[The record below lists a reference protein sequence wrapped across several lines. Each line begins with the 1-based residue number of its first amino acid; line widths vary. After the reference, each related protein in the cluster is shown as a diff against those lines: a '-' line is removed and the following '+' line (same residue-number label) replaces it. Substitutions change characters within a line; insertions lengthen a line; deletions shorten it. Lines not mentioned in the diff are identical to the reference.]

1 MSKTK
6 IKDILG
12 YDFLRGL
19 EISNDKSKLA
29 YTKTK
34 ANYDENK
41 YENDIW
47 IYDTKENVTYPVT
60 NSKES
65 SIFTFD
71 QSSNL
76 IYKAKSTD
84 DEDVFN
90 KVGTH
95 GVGEKYFAI
104 GKNVSRIDWLKDDL
118 YLIKASDKKSKEEK
132 DKDKE
137 NNYFKE
143 VIDLP
148 FWLNG
153 AGYLKHDKSAYYFYD
168 AKDKK
173 LSKIIDSDFDH
184 EISFLNIND
193 DHTKLVYA
201 KANYDK
207 ARVMDLHLSL
217 IHI

>member
-34 ANYDENK
+34 ANYDDNK

-71 QSSNL
+71 QASNL

-84 DEDVFN
+84 DEDVFH
-90 KVGTH
+90 KVGDY
-95 GVGEKYFAI
+95 GVGEEYFAI
-104 GKNVSRIDWLKDDL
+104 EKNVSRIDWLKMT
-118 YLIKASDKKSKEEK
+118 YIWSRQVIKNLKK
-132 DKDKE
+132 
-137 NNYFKE
+137 
-143 VIDLP
+143 
-148 FWLNG
+148 
-153 AGYLKHDKSAYYFYD
+153 
-168 AKDKK
+168 KK
-173 LSKIIDSDFDH
+173 IKIRKII
-184 EISFLNIND
+184 I
-193 DHTKLVYA
+193 TK
-201 KANYDK
+201 K
-207 ARVMDLHLSL
+207 
-217 IHI
+217 

>member
-60 NSKES
+60 NTKES

-71 QSSNL
+71 QTSNL

-143 VIDLP
+143 VIDFAIL
-148 FWLNG
+148 
-153 AGYLKHDKSAYYFYD
+153 
-168 AKDKK
+168 AKWCWI
-173 LSKIIDSDFDH
+173 SK
-184 EISFLNIND
+184 
-193 DHTKLVYA
+193 TQ
-201 KANYDK
+201 
-207 ARVMDLHLSL
+207 
-217 IHI
+217 